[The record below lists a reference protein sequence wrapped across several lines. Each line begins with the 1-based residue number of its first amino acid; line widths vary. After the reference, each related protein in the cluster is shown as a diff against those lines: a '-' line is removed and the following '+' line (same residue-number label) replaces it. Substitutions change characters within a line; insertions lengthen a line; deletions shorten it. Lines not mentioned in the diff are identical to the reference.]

1 MAPRRE
7 RTGRAVPR
15 VAAGRDFP
23 PGCTAEERAAWTEM
37 ADLLDRE
44 RAVAEAPSP
53 AGKERRRGFLL
64 RAGIE
69 WPPRDIDWM
78 DGKTP
83 EDMAAQGR
91 HLEAACRALEGVEEA
106 ERLRLLRRVAAVA
119 QSPAF
124 LSACGKW
131 GESCAWFLA
140 HHP

>member
-1 MAPRRE
+1 
-7 RTGRAVPR
+7 
-15 VAAGRDFP
+15 
-23 PGCTAEERAAWTEM
+23 
-37 ADLLDRE
+37 
-44 RAVAEAPSP
+44 VAEGPP
-53 AGKERRRGFLL
+53 PPGKERRRGFLL

-91 HLEAACRALEGVEEA
+91 HLEAATQALAGLAEE
-106 ERLRLLRRVAAVA
+106 EHHRILRRVAALA

-131 GESCAWFLA
+131 AESCAHFLA